1 MGWES
6 FDVVRFD
13 LEPLLQYQTRTAKP
27 KSAYNLLIIKEID
40 ILSHHYGHDF
50 VDVTFKRLVDP
61 DKLPYEWSLAKQT
74 VLEQLYPRDKTNQ
87 LLKLLHM
94 YHQDS
99 FPNLMVLAN
108 LSMIMPYQIADCE
121 RGFSAQNHMK
131 SSKRNRMQSKH
142 LNTLMMI
149 RIEGGKLEE
158 FNFSNSVD
166 LWRDLKK

>member
-1 MGWES
+1 MIILSQHYGR
-6 FDVVRFD
+6 DVVQD
-13 LEPLLQYQTRTAKP
+13 
-27 KSAYNLLIIKEID
+27 N
-40 ILSHHYGHDF
+40 
-50 VDVTFKRLVDP
+50 VTFNRLVDP

-108 LSMIMPYQIADCE
+108 LAMIMPYQTADCE
-121 RGFSAQNHMK
+121 RGFSAQNNIK

-149 RIEGGKLEE
+149 KIEGGKLEE
-158 FNFSNSVD
+158 FDFSKSVD
-166 LWRDLKK
+166 LWRHLKKRRIDNEQK